1 MWTDKDEAERI
12 AGKKKRAADMKLW
25 LDLELGEVLGLPDGR
40 DVTRVPGGWVMES
53 KQWDTNSQTPTAS
66 SMVFIPFATSIDGN

>member
-1 MWTDKDEAERI
+1 
-12 AGKKKRAADMKLW
+12 
-25 LDLELGEVLGLPDGR
+25 
-40 DVTRVPGGWVMES
+40 MES